1 MKAWQIRG
9 EYGIDKL
16 QCVELS
22 EPTAGDGQVVVSM
35 RAASLNF
42 RDLVTIRGFPG
53 AKAPAALV
61 PFSDGAG
68 IVQSIG
74 RGVSGPLLITEF
86 SATAVVPP
94 GWVVQRTAHGDLVL
108 ERKRDVR

>member
-16 QCVELS
+16 QCVDLP

-42 RDLVTIRGFPG
+42 RDLATVRGFPG
-53 AKAPAALV
+53 AQSAARA
-61 PFSDGAG
+61 GA
-68 IVQSIG
+68 V
-74 RGVSGPLLITEF
+74 F
-86 SATAVVPP
+86 
-94 GWVVQRTAHGDLVL
+94 
-108 ERKRDVR
+108 